1 VSGPLMRHG
10 WPPALILWQVS
21 SDGCVRDCHRSVKG
35 RMPGAFLLSDVTSTT
50 SPPARKS
57 LNAVWAAPLNSIHE
71 ISIVAGKVNT
81 RAIAILR
88 TVRAIRHFGITDP
101 KRQKHKNRL
110 LPRNTC

>member
-1 VSGPLMRHG
+1 
-10 WPPALILWQVS
+10 
-21 SDGCVRDCHRSVKG
+21 
-35 RMPGAFLLSDVTSTT
+35 MPGAFLLSDVTSTT